1 MTYTKDQVLAALRH
15 VDDPDLKKDLVTL
28 NMIEDVH
35 IEGNS
40 ISFKIVLTTP
50 ACPLKNLI
58 QKNCIDAIH
67 TYVSADAI
75 VNAELTSR
83 VTSVRKKAEAF
94 LSGVKNI
101 IAVSS
106 GKGGVGKSTIAANLA
121 VSLAKTGAKVGL
133 MDADIYGPSIPLMFG
148 ITNEKP
154 HMIKKGDR
162 DLVVP
167 IEKHG
172 VKLLSIGFFVDPEKA
187 LVWRGPMAASALTQL
202 FTDSDWGELDYMVID
217 MPPGTGDIH
226 LTLVQQI
233 PVTGVAIVT
242 TPQEVALADARKAL
256 DMYTQEKINVPILGL
271 VENMAWFTPA
281 ELPENKYYIFGKE
294 GGKNFASK
302 HGVSLLG
309 QIPIVQGICESGD
322 NGNPITLDSD
332 SATAKAFD
340 ELAANV
346 ARAVAIRNVNLPPTR
361 IVEMQS

>member
-67 TYVSADAI
+67 TYVSADAV

-83 VTSVRKKAEAF
+83 VTSVRKKAEEF

-101 IAVSS
+101 IAISS

-148 ITNEKP
+148 ITSEKP
-154 HMIKKGDR
+154 SMIKKGDR

-167 IEKHG
+167 IERHG

-242 TPQEVALADARKAL
+242 TPQEVALADARKAV

-271 VENMAWFTPA
+271 IENMAWFTPV
-281 ELPENKYYIFGKE
+281 ELPENKYYLFGKE

-302 HGVSLLG
+302 NGIPLLG

-322 NGNPITLDSD
+322 NGNPVTLDSN

-340 ELAANV
+340 ELAANI
-346 ARAVAIRNVNLPPTR
+346 ARAIAIRNVNLPPTR